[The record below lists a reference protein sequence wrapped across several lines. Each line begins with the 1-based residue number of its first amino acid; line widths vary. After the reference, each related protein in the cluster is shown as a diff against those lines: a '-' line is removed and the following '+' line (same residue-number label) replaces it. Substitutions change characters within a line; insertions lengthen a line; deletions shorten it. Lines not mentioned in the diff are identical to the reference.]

1 MNQNVLYFREAL
13 SHSDAGGSI
22 EEGKTLIVSFFRP
35 DGCYSTEYIKY
46 ESVEQIAAIIC
57 TNDYDK
63 LFCNSSDYAV
73 FCTEGKRLDSC
84 VSGLEERFI
93 AELMEAV
100 ETANPE

>member
-1 MNQNVLYFREAL
+1 MNQNILYFREAL
-13 SHSDAGGSI
+13 SHSRA
-22 EEGKTLIVSFFRP
+22 EGRVCVGDTMIVSFFRP
-35 DGCYSTEYIKY
+35 DGCYTTEYIKY
-46 ESVEQIAAIIC
+46 ESMEQLAAIIYAD
-57 TNDYDK
+57 DYDK

-100 ETANPE
+100 EKTGQK